1 MHILNQAK
9 SLFLSAAAAKLR
21 GAPLQEQDSGS
32 RPEAA
37 GRRRQHIKKD
47 FRYLGHSIV
56 LYATDVFHW
65 AVLIDDKPLLRND
78 EKAQFRSLREA
89 RNAGFAAIRT
99 LEHPEAHEQDHV

>member
-1 MHILNQAK
+1 M
-9 SLFLSAAAAKLR
+9 
-21 GAPLQEQDSGS
+21 
-32 RPEAA
+32 
-37 GRRRQHIKKD
+37 KKD